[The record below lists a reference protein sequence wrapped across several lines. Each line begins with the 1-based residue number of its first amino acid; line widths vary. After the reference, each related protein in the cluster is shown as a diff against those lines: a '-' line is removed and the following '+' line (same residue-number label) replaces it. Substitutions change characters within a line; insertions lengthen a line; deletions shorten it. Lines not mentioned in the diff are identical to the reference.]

1 MQVWNLNKRL
11 REKDK
16 IKIKEIQVKI
26 KSSLLMIF
34 HKSNEPL
41 KSSTLLKNNL
51 KRTLE
56 SQNSQL
62 KEFDMQRLK
71 I

>member
-1 MQVWNLNKRL
+1 MQVWKLNKRL

-26 KSSLLMIF
+26 KLSLLMIF
-34 HKSNEPL
+34 LKYNEPL